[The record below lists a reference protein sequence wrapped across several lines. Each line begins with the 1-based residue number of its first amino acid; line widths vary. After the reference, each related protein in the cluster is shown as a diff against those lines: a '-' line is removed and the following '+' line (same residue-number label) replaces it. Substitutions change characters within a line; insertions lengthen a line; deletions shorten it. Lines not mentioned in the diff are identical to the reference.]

1 MAVISNMS
9 SFATPYC
16 FLVPSRNCPIPA
28 ADSLDAASGL
38 NPDSASI
45 TRYGEKEKTELFMFD
60 FIRLPAMAQD
70 VAGFYLARYRDRK
83 KVVSLEVFLDNTQ
96 MEFADAVTI
105 SPMSDLLCEVQKVN
119 VHPGSAR
126 AMRNDVIAIIA
137 REY

>member
-1 MAVISNMS
+1 M
-9 SFATPYC
+9 
-16 FLVPSRNCPIPA
+16 
-28 ADSLDAASGL
+28 
-38 NPDSASI
+38 NPDSVSI
-45 TRYGEKEKTELFMFD
+45 ARYGEKEKTELFMFD

-83 KVVSLEVFLDNTQ
+83 KVVSLEVFLDNAQ

-126 AMRNDVIAIIA
+126 AMRNDVISVIA